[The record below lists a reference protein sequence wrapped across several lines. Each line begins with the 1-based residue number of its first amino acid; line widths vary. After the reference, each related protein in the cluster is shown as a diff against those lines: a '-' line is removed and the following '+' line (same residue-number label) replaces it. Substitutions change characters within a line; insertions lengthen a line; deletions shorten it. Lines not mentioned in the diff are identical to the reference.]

1 MRITTGS
8 TDRYIYFVAVDATDM
23 KTRETGL
30 TTFTVW
36 RSRNG
41 AAAVAMTTP
50 TINET
55 NATYMPG
62 VYELLLDEDT
72 ALAAGNDTEEMVFH
86 ITQASMAP
94 VTRVVELYRPETT
107 EGNTLD
113 VTATG
118 AAGID
123 WGNVENPTTAVD
135 LSATDIQLC
144 DTTATITNLPTGFA
158 AATFPLT
165 VASTTN
171 ISAGM
176 ITSVTDVSNVNGI
189 ASGVITSATL
199 AASALS
205 AIEDEVLDAALAGH
219 AGAGTAGAALGEIG
233 TAGAGLTE
241 AGGTGDHLDDL
252 GGMSTGMKAEVNTE
266 VDTALSDYDAPT
278 TAEMDSKFSTTDGLI
293 TTVDG
298 VADGIA
304 TTLGTAGDGLTDLGG
319 MSTGMKAEIAAQTWD
334 ATASSHV
341 SAGTMGKVMNNMEA
355 EHDDNTLM
363 LQATIDTYSSNTEFI
378 IDSGSTVNDTYLGC
392 TIIIRDASDASVKA
406 VGIISDYL
414 GASKTITL
422 SYDPNPLFTF
432 AAGDSINIIAVPNK
446 VSPATQTQLVASTWS
461 ENSVG
466 YSLPGTFG
474 NVIRN
479 LGSNLNSLLL
489 STTIGTYTSQTS
501 FTLAAGSSL
510 NDAYVGSTII
520 ITDHD
525 DGEKA
530 VGIVS
535 DYVGATKTVTLDYNA
550 ATTWTFEADDIVNII
565 AVPSQLHSTIPTA
578 IAQSVWA
585 STVDAGSTG
594 TGLKLYDIKEDT
606 TSLLADTTTL
616 KSRTPIHPVKNV
628 ALANFPFLMV
638 SDVDHVSPV
647 ADLSSITA
655 ERAIDSGTFSAIA
668 GGVSVIGNGMYRV
681 DLSASDMNGNNITLR
696 FSAAGVDD
704 RLIILLTQPKE

>member
-72 ALAAGNDTEEMVFH
+72 TLAAGNDTEEMVFH

-205 AIEDEVLDAALAGH
+205 AIEDEVLDAALFDH

-233 TAGAGLTE
+233 TAGAGLTVLAQASALATVATA
-241 AGGTGDHLDDL
+241 AGIHH
-252 GGMSTGMKAEVNTE
+252 AA
-266 VDTALSDYDAPT
+266 TAATLAT
-278 TAEMDSKFSTTDGLI
+278 I
-293 TTVDG
+293 DG

-334 ATASSHV
+334 ATASSHDG
-341 SAGTMGKVMNNMEA
+341 AGTMGKVMNNMEA

>member
-205 AIEDEVLDAALAGH
+205 AIEDEVLDAALVDH
-219 AGAGTAGAALGEIG
+219 AGAGTAGAALGEI
-233 TAGAGLTE
+233 
-241 AGGTGDHLDDL
+241 
-252 GGMSTGMKAEVNTE
+252 
-266 VDTALSDYDAPT
+266 
-278 TAEMDSKFSTTDGLI
+278 
-293 TTVDG
+293 
-298 VADGIA
+298 
-304 TTLGTAGDGLTDLGG
+304 GTAGDGLTDLGG

-432 AAGDSINIIAVPNK
+432 AVGDSINIIAVPNK